1 MYIYHNILHNRRTFM
16 ISKKYSSML
25 NNTSIIR
32 EFAQY
37 ASKRAAEIGAENVF
51 NYTIGNPSVPTTD
64 DFNKGLIDLI
74 QNEDSL
80 ALHGYSPTLTIYSVR
95 KAVAESLNRRFGM
108 EYVPEDIFMTSG
120 AAGALAHAIRCVT
133 EPGDEVITFAPYFPE
148 YVPYVDGTGA
158 VLKVVPADI
167 TSFQINFDA
176 FLEMMNPNVQAIL
189 INSPNN
195 PSGIVYS
202 TETITHLAQI
212 LTEKQEEYGHD
223 IYLIS
228 DEPYREI
235 VFEGTDSPFISKFY
249 DNTICCYS
257 FSKSLSLPGERIG
270 YVVVPNEVENADQV
284 IDGMEAEI
292 PQAMYDVRMDELVND
307 FAFRMEQQGLRLED
321 YLKYMGQSVDQ
332 FRASFMPQAEK
343 QVKIRLALEAVAA
356 AENIV
361 ASEEDVDAEI
371 KRIADQYKMEE
382 KQVRDV
388 VNMDDLKNDLAVTK
402 AIDFIKSHAN
412 IVEKAAEA
420 EKAADAE

>member
-1 MYIYHNILHNRRTFM
+1 M
-16 ISKKYSSML
+16 ISKKYSAML

-158 VLKVVPADI
+158 VLKVVPADT

-202 TETITHLAQI
+202 TETITRLAQI
-212 LTEKQEEYGHD
+212 LSEKQEEYGHD

-270 YVVVPNEVENADQV
+270 YVAVNPKCKDAELIINMCGQVSRFTGHNCPSSLIQLGVAKVLDETSDLSIYEKNKNILYKELTAMGYECVEPGGTFYMFPKTPIADANEFCNMTAHELDLILVPGD
-284 IDGMEAEI
+284 
-292 PQAMYDVRMDELVND
+292 
-307 FAFRMEQQGLRLED
+307 
-321 YLKYMGQSVDQ
+321 
-332 FRASFMPQAEK
+332 SFMCPGHM
-343 QVKIRLALEAVAA
+343 RLAYCTTTDMVERSLPLFE
-356 AENIV
+356 
-361 ASEEDVDAEI
+361 
-371 KRIADQYKMEE
+371 
-382 KQVRDV
+382 
-388 VNMDDLKNDLAVTK
+388 K
-402 AIDFIKSHAN
+402 AIKMC
-412 IVEKAAEA
+412 K
-420 EKAADAE
+420 

>member
-1 MYIYHNILHNRRTFM
+1 M

-51 NYTIGNPSVPTTD
+51 NYTIGNPSVPTTN

-270 YVVVPNEVENADQV
+270 YVAVNPKCKDAELIINMCGQVSRFTGHNCPSSLIQLGVARVLDETSDLSIYEKNKNILYKELTAMGYECVEPGGTFYMFPKTPIADANEFCNMTAHELDLILVPGD
-284 IDGMEAEI
+284 
-292 PQAMYDVRMDELVND
+292 
-307 FAFRMEQQGLRLED
+307 
-321 YLKYMGQSVDQ
+321 
-332 FRASFMPQAEK
+332 SFMCPGHM
-343 QVKIRLALEAVAA
+343 RLAYCTTTDMVERSLPLFE
-356 AENIV
+356 
-361 ASEEDVDAEI
+361 
-371 KRIADQYKMEE
+371 
-382 KQVRDV
+382 
-388 VNMDDLKNDLAVTK
+388 K
-402 AIDFIKSHAN
+402 AIKMC
-412 IVEKAAEA
+412 K
-420 EKAADAE
+420 

>member
-1 MYIYHNILHNRRTFM
+1 M

-37 ASKRAAEIGAENVF
+37 ASKRAAEIGADNVF

-133 EPGDEVITFAPYFPE
+133 EPGDEVITFAPYSPE

-270 YVVVPNEVENADQV
+270 YVAVNPKCKDAELIINMCGQVSRFTGHNCPSSLIQLGVARVLDETSDLSIYEKNKNILYKELTAMGYECVEPGGTFYMFPKTPIADANEFCNMTAHELDLILVPGD
-284 IDGMEAEI
+284 
-292 PQAMYDVRMDELVND
+292 
-307 FAFRMEQQGLRLED
+307 
-321 YLKYMGQSVDQ
+321 
-332 FRASFMPQAEK
+332 SFMCPGHM
-343 QVKIRLALEAVAA
+343 RLAYCTTTDMVERSLPLLE
-356 AENIV
+356 
-361 ASEEDVDAEI
+361 
-371 KRIADQYKMEE
+371 
-382 KQVRDV
+382 
-388 VNMDDLKNDLAVTK
+388 K
-402 AIDFIKSHAN
+402 AIKMC
-412 IVEKAAEA
+412 K
-420 EKAADAE
+420 

>member
-1 MYIYHNILHNRRTFM
+1 M
-16 ISKKYSSML
+16 ISKKYSAML

-202 TETITHLAQI
+202 TETITRLAQI
-212 LTEKQEEYGHD
+212 LSEKQEEYGHD

-270 YVVVPNEVENADQV
+270 YVAVNPKCKDAELIINMCGQVSRFTGHNCPSSLIQLGVAKVLDETSDLSIYEKNKNILYKELTAMGYECVEPGGTFYMFPKTPIADANEFCNMTAHELDLILVPGD
-284 IDGMEAEI
+284 
-292 PQAMYDVRMDELVND
+292 
-307 FAFRMEQQGLRLED
+307 
-321 YLKYMGQSVDQ
+321 
-332 FRASFMPQAEK
+332 SFMCPGHM
-343 QVKIRLALEAVAA
+343 RLAYCTTTDMVERSLPLFE
-356 AENIV
+356 
-361 ASEEDVDAEI
+361 
-371 KRIADQYKMEE
+371 
-382 KQVRDV
+382 
-388 VNMDDLKNDLAVTK
+388 K
-402 AIDFIKSHAN
+402 AIKMC
-412 IVEKAAEA
+412 K
-420 EKAADAE
+420 

>member
-1 MYIYHNILHNRRTFM
+1 M

-108 EYVPEDIFMTSG
+108 GYVPEDIFMTSG

-270 YVVVPNEVENADQV
+270 YVAVNPKCKDAELIINMCGQVSRFTGHNCPSSLIQLGVARVLDETSDLSIYERNKNILYKELTAMGYECVEPGGTFYMFPKTPIADANEFCNMTAHELDLILVPGD
-284 IDGMEAEI
+284 
-292 PQAMYDVRMDELVND
+292 
-307 FAFRMEQQGLRLED
+307 
-321 YLKYMGQSVDQ
+321 
-332 FRASFMPQAEK
+332 SFMCPGHM
-343 QVKIRLALEAVAA
+343 RLAYCTTTDMVERSLPLFE
-356 AENIV
+356 
-361 ASEEDVDAEI
+361 
-371 KRIADQYKMEE
+371 
-382 KQVRDV
+382 
-388 VNMDDLKNDLAVTK
+388 K
-402 AIDFIKSHAN
+402 AIKMC
-412 IVEKAAEA
+412 K
-420 EKAADAE
+420 

>member
-1 MYIYHNILHNRRTFM
+1 M

-133 EPGDEVITFAPYFPE
+133 EPGDEVITFVPYFPE

-270 YVVVPNEVENADQV
+270 YVAVNPKCKDAELIINMCGQVSRFTGHNCPSSLIQLGVAKVLDETSDLSIYEKNKNILYKELTAMGYECVEPGGTFYMFPKTPIADANEFCNMTAHELDLILVPGD
-284 IDGMEAEI
+284 
-292 PQAMYDVRMDELVND
+292 
-307 FAFRMEQQGLRLED
+307 
-321 YLKYMGQSVDQ
+321 
-332 FRASFMPQAEK
+332 SFMCPGHM
-343 QVKIRLALEAVAA
+343 RLAYCTTTDMVERSLPLFE
-356 AENIV
+356 
-361 ASEEDVDAEI
+361 
-371 KRIADQYKMEE
+371 
-382 KQVRDV
+382 
-388 VNMDDLKNDLAVTK
+388 K
-402 AIDFIKSHAN
+402 AIKMC
-412 IVEKAAEA
+412 K
-420 EKAADAE
+420 

>member
-202 TETITHLAQI
+202 TETITRLAQI

-270 YVVVPNEVENADQV
+270 YVAVNPKCKDAELIINMCGQVSRFTGHNCPSSLIQLGVARVLDETSDLSIYEKNKNILYKELTAMGYECVEPGGTFYMFPKTPIADANEFCNMTAHELDLILVPGD
-284 IDGMEAEI
+284 
-292 PQAMYDVRMDELVND
+292 
-307 FAFRMEQQGLRLED
+307 
-321 YLKYMGQSVDQ
+321 
-332 FRASFMPQAEK
+332 SFMCPGHM
-343 QVKIRLALEAVAA
+343 RLAYCTTTDMVERSLPLFE
-356 AENIV
+356 
-361 ASEEDVDAEI
+361 
-371 KRIADQYKMEE
+371 
-382 KQVRDV
+382 
-388 VNMDDLKNDLAVTK
+388 K
-402 AIDFIKSHAN
+402 AIKMC
-412 IVEKAAEA
+412 K
-420 EKAADAE
+420 

>member
-1 MYIYHNILHNRRTFM
+1 M

-167 TSFQINFDA
+167 TSFQINFNA

-270 YVVVPNEVENADQV
+270 YVAVNPKCKDAELIINMCGQVSRFTGHNCPSSLIQLGVARVLDETSDLSIYEKNKNILYKELTAMGYECVEPGGTFYMFPKTPIADANEFCNMTAHELDLILVPGD
-284 IDGMEAEI
+284 
-292 PQAMYDVRMDELVND
+292 
-307 FAFRMEQQGLRLED
+307 
-321 YLKYMGQSVDQ
+321 
-332 FRASFMPQAEK
+332 SFMCPGHM
-343 QVKIRLALEAVAA
+343 RLAYCTTTEMVERALP
-356 AENIV
+356 
-361 ASEEDVDAEI
+361 
-371 KRIADQYKMEE
+371 
-382 KQVRDV
+382 
-388 VNMDDLKNDLAVTK
+388 L
-402 AIDFIKSHAN
+402 F
-412 IVEKAAEA
+412 EKAMKLAKEM
-420 EKAADAE
+420 E

>member
-1 MYIYHNILHNRRTFM
+1 M
-16 ISKKYSSML
+16 ISKKYSAML

-202 TETITHLAQI
+202 TETITRLAQI
-212 LTEKQEEYGHD
+212 LSAKQEEYGHD

-235 VFEGTDSPFISKFY
+235 VFAGTDSPFISKFY

-270 YVVVPNEVENADQV
+270 YVAVNPKCKDAELIINMCGQVSRFTGHNCPSSLIQLGVAKVLDETSDLSIYEKNKNILYKELTAMGYECVEPGGTFYMFPKTPITDANEFCNMTAHELDLILVPGD
-284 IDGMEAEI
+284 
-292 PQAMYDVRMDELVND
+292 
-307 FAFRMEQQGLRLED
+307 
-321 YLKYMGQSVDQ
+321 
-332 FRASFMPQAEK
+332 SFMCPGHM
-343 QVKIRLALEAVAA
+343 RLAYCTTTDMVERSLPLFE
-356 AENIV
+356 
-361 ASEEDVDAEI
+361 
-371 KRIADQYKMEE
+371 
-382 KQVRDV
+382 
-388 VNMDDLKNDLAVTK
+388 K
-402 AIDFIKSHAN
+402 AIKMC
-412 IVEKAAEA
+412 K
-420 EKAADAE
+420 

>member
-1 MYIYHNILHNRRTFM
+1 M
-16 ISKKYSSML
+16 ISKKYSAML

-95 KAVAESLNRRFGM
+95 KSVAESLNRRFGM

-202 TETITHLAQI
+202 TETITRLAQI
-212 LTEKQEEYGHD
+212 LSEKQEEYGHD

-270 YVVVPNEVENADQV
+270 YVAVNPKCKDAELIINMCGQVSRFTGHNCPSSLIQLGVAKVLDETSDLSIYEKNKNILYKELTAMGYECVEPGGTFYMFPKTPIADANEFCNMTAHELDLILVPGD
-284 IDGMEAEI
+284 
-292 PQAMYDVRMDELVND
+292 
-307 FAFRMEQQGLRLED
+307 
-321 YLKYMGQSVDQ
+321 
-332 FRASFMPQAEK
+332 SFMCPGHM
-343 QVKIRLALEAVAA
+343 RLAYCTTTDMVERSLPLFE
-356 AENIV
+356 
-361 ASEEDVDAEI
+361 
-371 KRIADQYKMEE
+371 
-382 KQVRDV
+382 
-388 VNMDDLKNDLAVTK
+388 K
-402 AIDFIKSHAN
+402 AIKMC
-412 IVEKAAEA
+412 K
-420 EKAADAE
+420 

>member
-1 MYIYHNILHNRRTFM
+1 M
-16 ISKKYSSML
+16 ISKKYSAML

-158 VLKVVPADI
+158 VLKVVPADT

-202 TETITHLAQI
+202 TETITRLAQI
-212 LTEKQEEYGHD
+212 LSEKQEEYGHD

-270 YVVVPNEVENADQV
+270 YVAVNPKCKDAELIINMCGQVSRFTGHNCPSSLIQLGVAKVLDETSDLSIYEKNKNILYKELTAMGYECVVPGGTFYMFPKTPIADANEFCNMTAH
-284 IDGMEAEI
+284 
-292 PQAMYDVRMDELVND
+292 ELDLILVPGD
-307 FAFRMEQQGLRLED
+307 
-321 YLKYMGQSVDQ
+321 
-332 FRASFMPQAEK
+332 SFMCPGHM
-343 QVKIRLALEAVAA
+343 RLAYCTTTDMVERSLPLFE
-356 AENIV
+356 
-361 ASEEDVDAEI
+361 
-371 KRIADQYKMEE
+371 
-382 KQVRDV
+382 
-388 VNMDDLKNDLAVTK
+388 K
-402 AIDFIKSHAN
+402 AIKMC
-412 IVEKAAEA
+412 K
-420 EKAADAE
+420 

>member
-1 MYIYHNILHNRRTFM
+1 M

-95 KAVAESLNRRFGM
+95 KAVADSLNRRFGM

-202 TETITHLAQI
+202 TETITRLAQI
-212 LTEKQEEYGHD
+212 LSEKQKEYGHD

-235 VFEGTDSPFISKFY
+235 VFAGTDSPFISKFY

-270 YVVVPNEVENADQV
+270 YVAVNPKCKDAELIINMCGQVSRFTGHNCPSSLIQLGVAKVLDETSDLSIYERNKNILYKELTAMGYECVEPGGTFYMFPKTPIADANEFCNMTAHELDLILVPGD
-284 IDGMEAEI
+284 
-292 PQAMYDVRMDELVND
+292 
-307 FAFRMEQQGLRLED
+307 
-321 YLKYMGQSVDQ
+321 
-332 FRASFMPQAEK
+332 SFMCPGHM
-343 QVKIRLALEAVAA
+343 RLAYCTTTDMVERSLPLFE
-356 AENIV
+356 
-361 ASEEDVDAEI
+361 
-371 KRIADQYKMEE
+371 
-382 KQVRDV
+382 
-388 VNMDDLKNDLAVTK
+388 K
-402 AIDFIKSHAN
+402 AIKMC
-412 IVEKAAEA
+412 K
-420 EKAADAE
+420 

>member
-1 MYIYHNILHNRRTFM
+1 M

-202 TETITHLAQI
+202 TETITRLAQI

-270 YVVVPNEVENADQV
+270 YVAVNPKCKDAELIINMCGQVSRFTGHNCPSSLIQLGVARV
-284 IDGMEAEI
+284 IDETSDLSIYEKNKNI
-292 PQAMYDVRMDELVND
+292 LYKELTAMGYECVEPGGTFYMFPKTPIADANEFCNMTAHELDLILVPGD
-307 FAFRMEQQGLRLED
+307 
-321 YLKYMGQSVDQ
+321 
-332 FRASFMPQAEK
+332 SFMCPGHM
-343 QVKIRLALEAVAA
+343 RLAYCTTTDMVERSLPLFE
-356 AENIV
+356 
-361 ASEEDVDAEI
+361 
-371 KRIADQYKMEE
+371 
-382 KQVRDV
+382 
-388 VNMDDLKNDLAVTK
+388 K
-402 AIDFIKSHAN
+402 AIKMC
-412 IVEKAAEA
+412 K
-420 EKAADAE
+420 

>member
-1 MYIYHNILHNRRTFM
+1 M

-235 VFEGTDSPFISKFY
+235 VFGGTDSPFISKFY

-270 YVVVPNEVENADQV
+270 YVAVNPKCKDAELIINMCGQVSRFTGHNCPSSLIQLGVARVLDETSDLSIYEKNKNILYKELTAMGYECVEPGGTFYMFPKTPIADANEFCNMTAHELDLILVPGD
-284 IDGMEAEI
+284 
-292 PQAMYDVRMDELVND
+292 
-307 FAFRMEQQGLRLED
+307 
-321 YLKYMGQSVDQ
+321 
-332 FRASFMPQAEK
+332 SFMCPGHM
-343 QVKIRLALEAVAA
+343 RLAYCTTTDMVERSLPLFE
-356 AENIV
+356 
-361 ASEEDVDAEI
+361 
-371 KRIADQYKMEE
+371 
-382 KQVRDV
+382 
-388 VNMDDLKNDLAVTK
+388 K
-402 AIDFIKSHAN
+402 AIKMC
-412 IVEKAAEA
+412 K
-420 EKAADAE
+420 

>member
-1 MYIYHNILHNRRTFM
+1 M

-270 YVVVPNEVENADQV
+270 YMAVNPKCKDAELIINMCGQVSRFTGHNCPSSLIQLGVAKVLDETSDLSIYEKNKNILYKELTAMGYECVEPGGTFYMFPKTPIADANEFCNMTAHELDLILVPGD
-284 IDGMEAEI
+284 
-292 PQAMYDVRMDELVND
+292 
-307 FAFRMEQQGLRLED
+307 
-321 YLKYMGQSVDQ
+321 
-332 FRASFMPQAEK
+332 SFMCPGHM
-343 QVKIRLALEAVAA
+343 RLAYCTTTDMVERSLPLFE
-356 AENIV
+356 
-361 ASEEDVDAEI
+361 
-371 KRIADQYKMEE
+371 
-382 KQVRDV
+382 
-388 VNMDDLKNDLAVTK
+388 K
-402 AIDFIKSHAN
+402 AIKMC
-412 IVEKAAEA
+412 K
-420 EKAADAE
+420 

>member
-1 MYIYHNILHNRRTFM
+1 M
-16 ISKKYSSML
+16 ISKKYSAML

-95 KAVAESLNRRFGM
+95 KAVADSLNRRFGM

-202 TETITHLAQI
+202 TETITRLAQI
-212 LTEKQEEYGHD
+212 LSEKQEEYGHD

-270 YVVVPNEVENADQV
+270 YVAVNPKCKDAELIINMCGQVSRFTGHNCPSSLIQLGVAKVLNETSDLSIYEKNKNILYKELTAMGYECVEPGGTFYMFPKTPIADANEFCNMTAHELDLILVPGD
-284 IDGMEAEI
+284 
-292 PQAMYDVRMDELVND
+292 
-307 FAFRMEQQGLRLED
+307 
-321 YLKYMGQSVDQ
+321 
-332 FRASFMPQAEK
+332 SFMCPGHM
-343 QVKIRLALEAVAA
+343 RLAYCTTTDMVERSLPLFE
-356 AENIV
+356 
-361 ASEEDVDAEI
+361 
-371 KRIADQYKMEE
+371 
-382 KQVRDV
+382 
-388 VNMDDLKNDLAVTK
+388 K
-402 AIDFIKSHAN
+402 AIKMC
-412 IVEKAAEA
+412 K
-420 EKAADAE
+420 

>member
-1 MYIYHNILHNRRTFM
+1 M

-80 ALHGYSPTLTIYSVR
+80 TLHGYSPTLTIYSVR
-95 KAVAESLNRRFGM
+95 KAVADSLNRRFGM

-176 FLEMMNPNVQAIL
+176 FLEMLNPNVQAIL

-202 TETITHLAQI
+202 TETITRLAQI

-270 YVVVPNEVENADQV
+270 YVAVNPKCKDAELIINMCGQVSRFTGHNCPSSLIQLGVAKVLDETSDLSIYEKNKNILYKELTAMGYECVEPGGTFYMFPKTPIADANEFCNMTAHELDLILVPGD
-284 IDGMEAEI
+284 
-292 PQAMYDVRMDELVND
+292 
-307 FAFRMEQQGLRLED
+307 
-321 YLKYMGQSVDQ
+321 
-332 FRASFMPQAEK
+332 SFMCPGHM
-343 QVKIRLALEAVAA
+343 RLAYCTTTDMVERSLPLFE
-356 AENIV
+356 
-361 ASEEDVDAEI
+361 
-371 KRIADQYKMEE
+371 
-382 KQVRDV
+382 
-388 VNMDDLKNDLAVTK
+388 K
-402 AIDFIKSHAN
+402 AIKMC
-412 IVEKAAEA
+412 K
-420 EKAADAE
+420 

>member
-1 MYIYHNILHNRRTFM
+1 M

-108 EYVPEDIFMTSG
+108 EYVPEDMFMTSG

-270 YVVVPNEVENADQV
+270 YVAVNPKCKDAELIINMCGQVSRFTGHNCPSSLIQLGVAKVLDETSDLSIYEKNKNILYKELTAMGYECVEPGGTFYMFPKTPIADANEFCNMTAHELDLILVPGD
-284 IDGMEAEI
+284 
-292 PQAMYDVRMDELVND
+292 
-307 FAFRMEQQGLRLED
+307 
-321 YLKYMGQSVDQ
+321 
-332 FRASFMPQAEK
+332 SFMCPGHM
-343 QVKIRLALEAVAA
+343 RLAYCTTTDMVERSLPLFE
-356 AENIV
+356 
-361 ASEEDVDAEI
+361 
-371 KRIADQYKMEE
+371 
-382 KQVRDV
+382 
-388 VNMDDLKNDLAVTK
+388 K
-402 AIDFIKSHAN
+402 AIKMC
-412 IVEKAAEA
+412 K
-420 EKAADAE
+420 

>member
-1 MYIYHNILHNRRTFM
+1 M

-167 TSFQINFDA
+167 TSFQINFNA

-270 YVVVPNEVENADQV
+270 YVAVNPKCKDAELIINMCGQVSRFTGHNCPSSLIQLGVARVLDETSDLSIYEKNKNILYKELTAMGYECVEPGGTFYMFPKTPIADANEFCNMTAHELDLILVPGD
-284 IDGMEAEI
+284 
-292 PQAMYDVRMDELVND
+292 
-307 FAFRMEQQGLRLED
+307 
-321 YLKYMGQSVDQ
+321 
-332 FRASFMPQAEK
+332 SFMCPGHM
-343 QVKIRLALEAVAA
+343 RLAYCTTTDMVERSLPLFE
-356 AENIV
+356 
-361 ASEEDVDAEI
+361 
-371 KRIADQYKMEE
+371 
-382 KQVRDV
+382 
-388 VNMDDLKNDLAVTK
+388 K
-402 AIDFIKSHAN
+402 AIKMC
-412 IVEKAAEA
+412 K
-420 EKAADAE
+420 

>member
-1 MYIYHNILHNRRTFM
+1 M

-32 EFAQY
+32 DFAQY

-270 YVVVPNEVENADQV
+270 YVAVNPKCKDAELIINMCGQVSRFTGHNCPSSLIQLGVAKVLDETSDLSIYEKNKNILYKELTAMGYECVEPGGTFYMFPKTPIADANEFCNMTAHELDLILVPGD
-284 IDGMEAEI
+284 
-292 PQAMYDVRMDELVND
+292 
-307 FAFRMEQQGLRLED
+307 
-321 YLKYMGQSVDQ
+321 
-332 FRASFMPQAEK
+332 SFMCPGHM
-343 QVKIRLALEAVAA
+343 RLAYCTTTDMVERSLPLFE
-356 AENIV
+356 
-361 ASEEDVDAEI
+361 
-371 KRIADQYKMEE
+371 
-382 KQVRDV
+382 
-388 VNMDDLKNDLAVTK
+388 K
-402 AIDFIKSHAN
+402 AIKMC
-412 IVEKAAEA
+412 K
-420 EKAADAE
+420 

>member
-1 MYIYHNILHNRRTFM
+1 M

-95 KAVAESLNRRFGM
+95 KAVAESLNLRFGM

-270 YVVVPNEVENADQV
+270 YVAVNPKCKDAELIINMCGQVSRFTGHNCPSSLIQLGVAKVLDETSDLSIYEKNKNILYKELTAMGYECVEPGGTFYMFPKTPIADANEFCNMTAHELDLILVPGD
-284 IDGMEAEI
+284 
-292 PQAMYDVRMDELVND
+292 
-307 FAFRMEQQGLRLED
+307 
-321 YLKYMGQSVDQ
+321 
-332 FRASFMPQAEK
+332 SFMCPGHM
-343 QVKIRLALEAVAA
+343 RLAYCTTTDMVERSLPLFE
-356 AENIV
+356 
-361 ASEEDVDAEI
+361 
-371 KRIADQYKMEE
+371 
-382 KQVRDV
+382 
-388 VNMDDLKNDLAVTK
+388 K
-402 AIDFIKSHAN
+402 AIKMC
-412 IVEKAAEA
+412 K
-420 EKAADAE
+420 

>member
-1 MYIYHNILHNRRTFM
+1 M
-16 ISKKYSSML
+16 ISKKYSAML

-64 DFNKGLIDLI
+64 DFNRGLIDLI

-95 KAVAESLNRRFGM
+95 KAVADSLNRRFGM

-167 TSFQINFDA
+167 TSFQINFNA

-202 TETITHLAQI
+202 TETITRLAQI

-270 YVVVPNEVENADQV
+270 YVAVNPKCKDAELIINMCGQVSRFTGHNCPSSLIQLGVAKVLDETSDLSIYEKNKNILYKELTAMGYECVEPGGTFYMFPKTPIADANAFCNMTAHELDLILVPGD
-284 IDGMEAEI
+284 
-292 PQAMYDVRMDELVND
+292 
-307 FAFRMEQQGLRLED
+307 
-321 YLKYMGQSVDQ
+321 
-332 FRASFMPQAEK
+332 SFMCPGHM
-343 QVKIRLALEAVAA
+343 RLAYCTTTDMVERSLPLFE
-356 AENIV
+356 
-361 ASEEDVDAEI
+361 
-371 KRIADQYKMEE
+371 
-382 KQVRDV
+382 
-388 VNMDDLKNDLAVTK
+388 K
-402 AIDFIKSHAN
+402 AIKMC
-412 IVEKAAEA
+412 K
-420 EKAADAE
+420 

>member
-1 MYIYHNILHNRRTFM
+1 M
-16 ISKKYSSML
+16 ISKKYSAML

-167 TSFQINFDA
+167 TSFQISFAA

-202 TETITHLAQI
+202 TETITRLAQI
-212 LTEKQEEYGHD
+212 LSEKQEEYGHD

-270 YVVVPNEVENADQV
+270 YVAVNPKCKDAELIINMCGQVSRFTGHNCPSSLIQLGVAKVLDETSDLSIYEKNKNILYKELTAMGYECVEPGGTFYMFPKTPIADANEFCNMTAHELDLILVPGD
-284 IDGMEAEI
+284 
-292 PQAMYDVRMDELVND
+292 
-307 FAFRMEQQGLRLED
+307 
-321 YLKYMGQSVDQ
+321 
-332 FRASFMPQAEK
+332 SFMCPGHM
-343 QVKIRLALEAVAA
+343 RLAYCTTTDMVERSLPLFE
-356 AENIV
+356 
-361 ASEEDVDAEI
+361 
-371 KRIADQYKMEE
+371 
-382 KQVRDV
+382 
-388 VNMDDLKNDLAVTK
+388 K
-402 AIDFIKSHAN
+402 AIKMC
-412 IVEKAAEA
+412 K
-420 EKAADAE
+420 

>member
-1 MYIYHNILHNRRTFM
+1 M
-16 ISKKYSSML
+16 ISKKYSAML

-133 EPGDEVITFAPYFPE
+133 EPGNEVITFAPYFPE

-202 TETITHLAQI
+202 TETITRLAQI
-212 LTEKQEEYGHD
+212 LSAKQEEYGHD

-235 VFEGTDSPFISKFY
+235 VFAGTDSPFISKFY

-270 YVVVPNEVENADQV
+270 YVAVNPKCKDAELIINMCGQVSRFTGHNCPSSLIQLGVAKVLDETSDLSIYEKNKNILYKELTAMGYECVEPGGTFYMFPKTPIADANEFCNMTAHELDLILVPGD
-284 IDGMEAEI
+284 
-292 PQAMYDVRMDELVND
+292 
-307 FAFRMEQQGLRLED
+307 
-321 YLKYMGQSVDQ
+321 
-332 FRASFMPQAEK
+332 SFMCPGHM
-343 QVKIRLALEAVAA
+343 RLAYCTTTDMVERSLPLFE
-356 AENIV
+356 
-361 ASEEDVDAEI
+361 
-371 KRIADQYKMEE
+371 
-382 KQVRDV
+382 
-388 VNMDDLKNDLAVTK
+388 K
-402 AIDFIKSHAN
+402 AIKMC
-412 IVEKAAEA
+412 K
-420 EKAADAE
+420 

>member
-1 MYIYHNILHNRRTFM
+1 M

-25 NNTSIIR
+25 NNSSIIR

-167 TSFQINFDA
+167 TSFQINFNA

-202 TETITHLAQI
+202 TETITRLAQI

-270 YVVVPNEVENADQV
+270 YVAVNPKCKDAELIINMCGQVSRFTGHNCPSSLIQLGVAKVLDETSDLSIYEKNKNILYKELTAMGYECVEPGGTFYMFPKTPIADANEFCNMTAHELDLILVPGD
-284 IDGMEAEI
+284 
-292 PQAMYDVRMDELVND
+292 
-307 FAFRMEQQGLRLED
+307 
-321 YLKYMGQSVDQ
+321 
-332 FRASFMPQAEK
+332 SFMCPGHM
-343 QVKIRLALEAVAA
+343 RLAYCTTTDMVERSLPLFE
-356 AENIV
+356 
-361 ASEEDVDAEI
+361 
-371 KRIADQYKMEE
+371 
-382 KQVRDV
+382 
-388 VNMDDLKNDLAVTK
+388 K
-402 AIDFIKSHAN
+402 AIKMC
-412 IVEKAAEA
+412 K
-420 EKAADAE
+420 

>member
-1 MYIYHNILHNRRTFM
+1 M

-32 EFAQY
+32 EFTQY

-95 KAVAESLNRRFGM
+95 KAVADSLNRRFGM

-212 LTEKQEEYGHD
+212 LTEKQKEYGHD

-270 YVVVPNEVENADQV
+270 YVAVNPKCKDAELIINMCGQVSRFTGHNCPSSLIQLGVARVLDETSDLSIYEKNKNILYKELTAMGYECVEPGGTFYMFPKTPIADANEFCNMTAHELDLILVPGD
-284 IDGMEAEI
+284 
-292 PQAMYDVRMDELVND
+292 
-307 FAFRMEQQGLRLED
+307 
-321 YLKYMGQSVDQ
+321 
-332 FRASFMPQAEK
+332 SFMCPGHM
-343 QVKIRLALEAVAA
+343 RLAYCTTTDMVERSLPLFE
-356 AENIV
+356 
-361 ASEEDVDAEI
+361 
-371 KRIADQYKMEE
+371 
-382 KQVRDV
+382 
-388 VNMDDLKNDLAVTK
+388 K
-402 AIDFIKSHAN
+402 AIKMC
-412 IVEKAAEA
+412 K
-420 EKAADAE
+420 

>member
-1 MYIYHNILHNRRTFM
+1 M

-270 YVVVPNEVENADQV
+270 YVAVNPKCKDAELIINMCGQVSRFTGHNCPSSLIQLGVAKVLDETSDLSIYEKNKNILYKELTAMGYECVEPGGTFYMFPKTPIADANEFCNMTAHELDLILVPGD
-284 IDGMEAEI
+284 
-292 PQAMYDVRMDELVND
+292 
-307 FAFRMEQQGLRLED
+307 
-321 YLKYMGQSVDQ
+321 
-332 FRASFMPQAEK
+332 SFMCPGHMRQAYCTTTDMVE
-343 QVKIRLALEAVAA
+343 RSLPLFE
-356 AENIV
+356 
-361 ASEEDVDAEI
+361 
-371 KRIADQYKMEE
+371 
-382 KQVRDV
+382 
-388 VNMDDLKNDLAVTK
+388 K
-402 AIDFIKSHAN
+402 AIKMC
-412 IVEKAAEA
+412 K
-420 EKAADAE
+420 

>member
-1 MYIYHNILHNRRTFM
+1 M
-16 ISKKYSSML
+16 ISKKYSAML

-176 FLEMMNPNVQAIL
+176 FLEMINPNVQAIL

-202 TETITHLAQI
+202 TETITRLAQI
-212 LTEKQEEYGHD
+212 LSEKQEEYGHD

-270 YVVVPNEVENADQV
+270 YVAVNPKCKDAELIINMCGQVSRFTGHNCPSSLIQLGVAKVLDETSDLSIYEKNKNILYKELTAMGYECVEPGGTFYMFPKTPIADANEFCNMTAHELDLILVPGD
-284 IDGMEAEI
+284 
-292 PQAMYDVRMDELVND
+292 
-307 FAFRMEQQGLRLED
+307 
-321 YLKYMGQSVDQ
+321 
-332 FRASFMPQAEK
+332 SFMCPGHM
-343 QVKIRLALEAVAA
+343 RLAYCTTTDMVERSLPLFE
-356 AENIV
+356 
-361 ASEEDVDAEI
+361 
-371 KRIADQYKMEE
+371 
-382 KQVRDV
+382 
-388 VNMDDLKNDLAVTK
+388 K
-402 AIDFIKSHAN
+402 AIKMC
-412 IVEKAAEA
+412 K
-420 EKAADAE
+420 

>member
-1 MYIYHNILHNRRTFM
+1 M

-95 KAVAESLNRRFGM
+95 KAVADSLNRRFGM

-235 VFEGTDSPFISKFY
+235 VFAGTDSPFISKFY

-270 YVVVPNEVENADQV
+270 YVAVNPKCKDAELIINMCGQVSRFTGHNCPSSLIQLGVAKVLDETSDLSIYEKNKNILYKELTAMGYECVEPGGTFYMFPKTPIADANEFCNMTAHELDLILVPGD
-284 IDGMEAEI
+284 
-292 PQAMYDVRMDELVND
+292 
-307 FAFRMEQQGLRLED
+307 
-321 YLKYMGQSVDQ
+321 
-332 FRASFMPQAEK
+332 SFMCPGHM
-343 QVKIRLALEAVAA
+343 RLAYCTTTDMVERSLPLFE
-356 AENIV
+356 
-361 ASEEDVDAEI
+361 
-371 KRIADQYKMEE
+371 
-382 KQVRDV
+382 
-388 VNMDDLKNDLAVTK
+388 K
-402 AIDFIKSHAN
+402 AIKMC
-412 IVEKAAEA
+412 K
-420 EKAADAE
+420 

>member
-1 MYIYHNILHNRRTFM
+1 M

-80 ALHGYSPTLTIYSVR
+80 TLHGYSPTLTIYSVR
-95 KAVAESLNRRFGM
+95 KAVADSLNRRFGM

-176 FLEMMNPNVQAIL
+176 FLEMLNPNVQAIL

-202 TETITHLAQI
+202 TETITRLAQI

-270 YVVVPNEVENADQV
+270 YVAVNPKCKDAELIINMCGQVSRFAGHNCPSSLIQLGVAKVLDETSDLSIYEKNKNILYKELTAMGYECVEPGGTFYMFPKTPIADANEFCNMTAHELDLILVPGD
-284 IDGMEAEI
+284 
-292 PQAMYDVRMDELVND
+292 
-307 FAFRMEQQGLRLED
+307 
-321 YLKYMGQSVDQ
+321 
-332 FRASFMPQAEK
+332 SFMCPGHM
-343 QVKIRLALEAVAA
+343 RLAYCTTTDMVERSLPLFE
-356 AENIV
+356 
-361 ASEEDVDAEI
+361 
-371 KRIADQYKMEE
+371 
-382 KQVRDV
+382 
-388 VNMDDLKNDLAVTK
+388 K
-402 AIDFIKSHAN
+402 AIKMC
-412 IVEKAAEA
+412 K
-420 EKAADAE
+420 

>member
-1 MYIYHNILHNRRTFM
+1 M

-95 KAVAESLNRRFGM
+95 KAVADSLNRRFGM

-212 LTEKQEEYGHD
+212 LTEKQKEYGHD

-270 YVVVPNEVENADQV
+270 YVAVNPKCKDAELIINMCGQVSRFTGHNCPSSLIQLGVARVLDETSDLSIYEKNENILYKELTAMGYECVEPGGTFYMFPKTPIADANEFCNMTAHELDLILVPGD
-284 IDGMEAEI
+284 
-292 PQAMYDVRMDELVND
+292 
-307 FAFRMEQQGLRLED
+307 
-321 YLKYMGQSVDQ
+321 
-332 FRASFMPQAEK
+332 SFMCPGHM
-343 QVKIRLALEAVAA
+343 RLAYCTTTDMVERSLPLFE
-356 AENIV
+356 
-361 ASEEDVDAEI
+361 
-371 KRIADQYKMEE
+371 
-382 KQVRDV
+382 
-388 VNMDDLKNDLAVTK
+388 K
-402 AIDFIKSHAN
+402 AIKMC
-412 IVEKAAEA
+412 K
-420 EKAADAE
+420 